1 MIKFGSRVASKAF
14 KKTTTKVIRN
24 AADTVPSHAS
34 HTHVTPHTDAPHHA
48 DLDNIATHHKPEVIE
63 VPVHPD
69 KVPGRIEA
77 LGNYSKSLAG
87 AGVIGYGGYEAVQAM
102 QKTRDEVSRGGAAV
116 VDGIG
121 NVAQKTAD
129 AALAAANK
137 AAELAAHA
145 AEGPEAAYQA
155 MLAQLHEL
163 EAGAKRVTGSGS
175 LSTAIAVVSVTGS
188 AYMALQFYRA
198 YKS

>member
-1 MIKFGSRVASKAF
+1 MFKWGSRVASKAF
-14 KKTTTKVIRN
+14 KKTTRKEIGHV
-24 AADTVPSHAS
+24 ADTVPSHAS
-34 HTHVTPHTDAPHHA
+34 HTHVTPHADAPHHA

-87 AGVIGYGGYEAVQAM
+87 AGVIGYGGYEAVQRFNSTA
-102 QKTRDEVSRGGAAV
+102 DAV
-116 VDGIG
+116 VQLPGKALD
-121 NVAQKTAD
+121 AAERAAAATAA
-129 AALAAANK
+129 AALAAAEK
-137 AAELAAHA
+137 AAAVAAHA

>member
-1 MIKFGSRVASKAF
+1 MVRLSRVLEPVAKILGRGTRRAEHNIADSA
-14 KKTTTKVIRN
+14 KTHGAHPDVPHV
-24 AADTVPSHAS
+24 DTHP
-34 HTHVTPHTDAPHHA
+34 HA
-48 DLDNIATHHKPEVIE
+48 DLDHVAHQPKPQIVE

-69 KVPGRIEA
+69 VLPARMRA
-77 LGNYSKSLAG
+77 AAT
-87 AGVIGYGGYEAVQAM
+87 AGVIGYGGYEGVQRLNSTA
-102 QKTRDEVSRGGAAV
+102 DAV
-116 VDGIG
+116 VQLPGKALDAAERAAAATG
-121 NVAQKTAD
+121 A
-129 AALAAANK
+129 AALAAAEK
-137 AAELAAHA
+137 AAAVAAHA